1 MTGRASLAV
10 RALAVWAA
18 ILALAVANGG
28 LREAVLIPRLGTV
41 AGQAFSGVLLSV
53 LVLAVAYLALP
64 WLRARGAGQLWGVG
78 LGWLALTLVFEFSFG
93 LLRGRT
99 LDEILAAYRFEGGN
113 LWPLVLLVT
122 ACAPWLVGWLRRR

>member
-1 MTGRASLAV
+1 MRMAMLV
-10 RALAVWAA
+10 RALAVWGLILLCA
-18 ILALAVANGG
+18 IANGV
-28 LREAVLIPRLGTV
+28 LREALLIPRLSARPGL
-41 AGQAFSGVLLSV
+41 LLSG
-53 LVLAVAYLALP
+53 LLLSGLILLLSWWLLP
-64 WLRARGAGQLWGVG
+64 WIGLRGRRAQLLTG
-78 LGWLALTLVFEFSFG
+78 LGWLALTLGFEFSFG

>member
-1 MTGRASLAV
+1 V
-10 RALAVWAA
+10 
-18 ILALAVANGG
+18 
-28 LREAVLIPRLGTV
+28 LREALLIPRLSARPGL
-41 AGQAFSGVLLSV
+41 LLSG
-53 LVLAVAYLALP
+53 LLLSGLILLLSWWLLP
-64 WLRARGAGQLWGVG
+64 WIGLRGRRAQLLTG
-78 LGWLALTLVFEFSFG
+78 LGWLALTLGFEFSFG